1 MEMRVVLELLAPG
14 MEHRQTAEFGPEML
28 GVTANVQKALGHGM
42 KEERI
47 EHVGILKDERTEFLR
62 QGGNH
67 MDIRCGQDF
76 SLSIGEPGGLSR
88 TVTFWATAVPARV
101 IRGLLV
107 LAVIALGQMSAEGR
121 RAAQLDG
128 TQSTMLCAA
137 QSVSITLQEGLAMQA
152 HHICYF
158 KLTATHDR

>member
-1 MEMRVVLELLAPG
+1 VQ
-14 MEHRQTAEFGPEML
+14 HRQTAELGPEML
-28 GVTANVQKALGHGM
+28 GVAANVQKALGHGM

-76 SLSIGEPGGLSR
+76 SLSIGEPGGLSC

-107 LAVIALGQMSAEGR
+107 LAVVALGQVSTEGR
-121 RAAQLDG
+121 GAAQLDG
-128 TQSTMLCAA
+128 AQGAMLYTA
-137 QSVSITLQEGLAMQA
+137 QSVPIAFQEGLAMLA
-152 HHICYF
+152 HHISDF
-158 KLTATHDR
+158 EPRATHGR